1 MNYHDLAHRFFNEP
15 EKRGSYRNISVSF
28 EEDTIYSYY
37 TAIGLKVM
45 GIDEG
50 PALLLSDSNMS
61 VTTGSHIRAIHAAC
75 PYSQDRIINVP
86 CRYGNHRLRVGDI
99 AERFTAY
106 FITYN
111 LTNLSKADNRGEAK
125 NKAYN
130 AKRFNTII
138 HPLESGVLAAADQI
152 KARIAEIEAKRA
164 ARKPADWSPE
174 AIKQREEEK
183 QRRLDNLLA
192 KVPKMS
198 YMDKVLAV
206 FANKSLPA
214 DVRAALKHEIAPA
227 AEYEREYSFA
237 WITGDYVKTSQFV
250 SMKTDTVK
258 HLINRW
264 RAGNL
269 LEGSHAGSYTIRT
282 IAPDYIRIGCHK
294 IPMANIEALEAELA
308 ASPAAE

>member
-15 EKRGSYRNISVSF
+15 EKRGNYPHVSVSF
-28 EEDTIYSYY
+28 DEDTIHSYS
-37 TAIGLKVM
+37 TAIGMKAI
-45 GIDEG
+45 GTDG
-50 PALLLSDSNMS
+50 KPALLLSDSNMS
-61 VTTGSHIRAIHAAC
+61 VTTGRHIRAIHAAC

-86 CRYGNHRLRVGDI
+86 CRYGNYWLGVGGI

-111 LTNLSKADNRGEAK
+111 LTNLSKANNRLEAGG
-125 NKAYN
+125 KAYN
-130 AKRFNTII
+130 AKRFNTLI
-138 HPLESGVLAAADQI
+138 HPLESEVLAIADI
-152 KARIAEIEAKRA
+152 IEKKIAEIEAKRA
-164 ARKPADWSPE
+164 ARKLAGQSPE
-174 AIKQREEEK
+174 AIKQREEKK
-183 QRRLDNLLA
+183 QWLLDNLLA
-192 KVPKMS
+192 RVPEMS
-198 YMDKVLAV
+198 YMDKVRAV

-308 ASPAAE
+308 E